1 MSSSSSTNINYSPY
15 NGDEKCKCGRRAVMR
30 PSLTVKNPR
39 RRFLGCKNWKKRN
52 GCNFFEWVDPET
64 CPRGLEYAKIMQA
77 KKEELV
83 RQVEELK
90 MINEGLETRNQM
102 VEEENEA
109 LFVKIADLTEMNVNL
124 ANTNEA
130 LRAQIGTRKTRQIGT
145 RFLNI
150 IVLVVVIVFVI
161 GVLVSSVKHT
171 PKKKTLYLPEI

>member
-15 NGDEKCKCGRRAVMR
+15 NGDEKCECGRRAVMR
-30 PSLTVKNPR
+30 PSLTVKNPG

-77 KKEELV
+77 KKEELE
-83 RQVEELK
+83 RQDK
-90 MINEGLETRNQM
+90 M

-130 LRAQIGTRKTRQIGT
+130 LRAQIGTRKTRQTGT
-145 RFLNI
+145 RF
-150 IVLVVVIVFVI
+150 
-161 GVLVSSVKHT
+161 HC
-171 PKKKTLYLPEI
+171 

>member
-1 MSSSSSTNINYSPY
+1 
-15 NGDEKCKCGRRAVMR
+15 
-30 PSLTVKNPR
+30 
-39 RRFLGCKNWKKRN
+39 
-52 GCNFFEWVDPET
+52 
-64 CPRGLEYAKIMQA
+64 
-77 KKEELV
+77 
-83 RQVEELK
+83 
-90 MINEGLETRNQM
+90 M

-130 LRAQIGTRKTRQIGT
+130 LRAQIGIRKTRQIGT

-161 GVLVSSVKHT
+161 GVLVSRVKHT

>member
-1 MSSSSSTNINYSPY
+1 MRMWTKGS
-15 NGDEKCKCGRRAVMR
+15 DETIIDCEKSRK
-30 PSLTVKNPR
+30 
-39 RRFLGCKNWKKRN
+39 KKRN

-77 KKEELV
+77 KKEELE

-90 MINEGLETRNQM
+90 MINEGLETRNKM

-130 LRAQIGTRKTRQIGT
+130 LRAQIGTRKTRQTGT
-145 RFLNI
+145 RF
-150 IVLVVVIVFVI
+150 
-161 GVLVSSVKHT
+161 HC
-171 PKKKTLYLPEI
+171 